1 MTRHTATRRHHVV
14 VTTSRMPFALDMI
27 RKLGKQGHAVHATDT
42 FRTAPGGHSSYL
54 EGHHVTA
61 SPRYDTERFVDDLLR
76 IVDEHRID
84 VLLPSFEDAFY
95 ILRRAERFEGEVE
108 IFAPSFDLML
118 QHHDKDRMRQLAEE
132 LGVAVPETII
142 AKNDDE
148 LRCAAEGF
156 GDYFARPVY
165 SRGGV
170 QLLTNAGPLAGAL
183 ALDDCHPTDANP
195 WLVQPFVRGTD
206 VCTCSVA
213 QHGRMVA
220 HGAYV
225 HPREIEHAG
234 GIVFESVDE
243 PETMAIART
252 IIEATGYHG
261 HISFDF
267 LRTKDGLVLIEC
279 NPRPT
284 AGLFAMSP
292 EMYER
297 ALFGPFPD
305 DVLEA
310 AVGVRK
316 KYSSALIRDMFLHW
330 HEAPEDIKHLFSAA
344 EEHYAEPGDLL
355 PGLYQLLSY
364 SHVIAYRLQV
374 GNHSSNALLEAY
386 FDDVLFNG

>member
-1 MTRHTATRRHHVV
+1 MTTRPHRAI

-42 FRTAPGGHSSYL
+42 FSTAPGGHSSWL
-54 EGHHVTA
+54 EGHHLTA
-61 SPRYDTERFVDDLLR
+61 SPRYDTEQFIEDLLR
-76 IVDEHRID
+76 IIEEQDID

-95 ILRRAERFEGEVE
+95 IVREVDRFAGKVEV
-108 IFAPSFDLML
+108 FAPSFDVMFQL
-118 QHHDKDRMRQLAEE
+118 HDKDRMRLLAEE
-132 LGVAVPETII
+132 LGITVPKTTVVKSDE
-142 AKNDDE
+142 E
-148 LRCAAEGF
+148 LRRAAEDF

-183 ALDDCHPTDANP
+183 ALEACHPTEAQP
-195 WLVQPFVRGTD
+195 WLVQPFVRGKD

-213 QHGRMVA
+213 HHGRMVA

-243 PETMAIART
+243 PETLAIART

-261 HISFDF
+261 HISLDF
-267 LRTKDGLVLIEC
+267 LRTDDGLVLIEC

-292 EMYER
+292 QMYER
-297 ALFGPFPD
+297 ALFGPLPD
-305 DVLEA
+305 DVVEA
-310 AVGVRK
+310 EVGVRK

-330 HEAPEDIKHLFSAA
+330 REAPEDIKHLFSAA
-344 EEHYAEPGDLL
+344 KEHYAEPGDLL

-364 SHVIAYRLQV
+364 SHVIAYRLHV
-374 GNHSSNALLEAY
+374 GGHASNALLEAY